1 MVFIFFWVSVIAAQE
16 NKKYF
21 ELFFVKR
28 MVISPNCPFS
38 CKLCFG
44 QKICS
49 KKKNKWEEGE
59 SE

>member
-1 MVFIFFWVSVIAAQE
+1 VSVIAAQE